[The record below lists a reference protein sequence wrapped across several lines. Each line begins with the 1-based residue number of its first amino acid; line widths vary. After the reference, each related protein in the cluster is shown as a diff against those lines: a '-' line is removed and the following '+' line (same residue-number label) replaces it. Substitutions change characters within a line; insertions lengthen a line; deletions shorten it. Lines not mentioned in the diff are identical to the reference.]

1 MKMFGSIFN
10 MISMVL
16 IAFLILAANKVT
28 DHHEK
33 QFEELRL
40 RYALDYS
47 AEAAFRIAI
56 ESGSIDTEY
65 EDMAGIHLNPGDTLN
80 VFKYL
85 LCLNYNM
92 SPSDENF
99 TMLDKYVAFATLV
112 TGDGYYMAELQEV
125 DNVDDG
131 IEGGEYELKWGL
143 KKPYAM
149 EIGNKL
155 VALNL
160 FNETWKCAEET
171 GSGVRIASGGTYKE
185 AIMNE
190 GLSLSKTNT
199 KRFINQHLSEAI
211 NESIKRRN
219 KIYTSVPG
227 GSHFVYLPTAQ
238 TQSGV
243 NTIERPTFIVMLQ
256 GVDFAGSFKLSA
268 KSVAGFTTTPRK
280 RVLGFVEGGVKY
292 YCYESQIPEHLLD
305 SVDDFYSTVDE
316 AASLGYRPH
325 LTYLRK
331 PILKK

>member
-1 MKMFGSIFN
+1 MLA
-10 MISMVL
+10 MVM
-16 IAFLILAANKVT
+16 IAFLILSANKIS

-47 AEAAFRIAI
+47 AEAAFRMSI

-65 EDMAGIHLNPGDTLN
+65 EDMGGIHLNPGSTLH

-85 LCLNYNM
+85 MCLNYNM
-92 SPSDENF
+92 APSDENF
-99 TMLDKYVAFATLV
+99 AMLDRYVAFATLV

-125 DNVDDG
+125 DNIDDG
-131 IEGGEYELKWGL
+131 IDGGEYELKWGL
-143 KKPYAM
+143 KKPYTM
-149 EIGNKL
+149 KSGNKL
-155 VALNL
+155 VSLNL
-160 FNETWKCAEET
+160 FNETWKSAEELP
-171 GSGVRIASGGTYKE
+171 GGGVKIASGGTYKE
-185 AIMNE
+185 AILNE
-190 GLSLSKTNT
+190 GLSLSKTTT
-199 KRFINQHLSEAI
+199 KRVINQCLTDAI
-211 NESIKRRN
+211 NLSIKRRN
-219 KIYTSVPG
+219 EIYTSVKG
-227 GSHFVYLPTAQ
+227 GNHFVYLPTAQ

-256 GVDFAGSFKLSA
+256 GVDFAGGFELSA

-280 RVLGFVEGGVKY
+280 KVLGFVEDGVKY

-325 LTYLRK
+325 LAYLRK
-331 PILKK
+331 PVVR